1 MTTEATSGPQ
11 KSNNNN
17 QGGSTTA
24 GIGGFFANASIWSHL
39 NELGSRLKKSLF
51 AYIIVLIV
59 VTSAPDPLKPFGG
72 PYSFYGYN
80 FLLADLIRGAEARF
94 VPHGFQFFP
103 SSPTDPVFAFINV
116 AMVLSLLI
124 SLPYIFFQ
132 LYGFVAP
139 GLYQR
144 EKRAVRKYVLPFS
157 VLLTTGGIFGLF
169 IIFPTVMNILVLF
182 YKPLGVESLISIDS
196 FVNLMILIPLI
207 TGLAFTFP
215 VFLIPLVEFKILKA
229 QQLSK
234 ARLWVYIIVAL
245 TVSIANPD
253 PTDISSIP
261 IVVPILVLYEVT
273 IFVAKRIEKNREKKS
288 EAATLGFA
296 AP

>member
-1 MTTEATSGPQ
+1 LTTEATSGSQ
-11 KSNNNN
+11 KSNNN
-17 QGGSTTA
+17 QSGSSVG

-39 NELGSRLKKSLF
+39 SELASRLKKSLF
-51 AYIIVLIV
+51 AYIITLVV
-59 VTSAPDPLKPFGG
+59 VTSAPDPLHPFGG

-80 FLLADLIRGAEARF
+80 FLLADLIRDAEARF
-94 VPHGFQFFP
+94 VPHGFEFFP

-116 AMVLSLLI
+116 AMILSLLI

-157 VLLTTGGIFGLF
+157 VLLATGGIFGLF

-182 YKPLGVESLISIDS
+182 YKPLGVASLISIDS
-196 FVNLMILIPLI
+196 FVNLLILIPLI
-207 TGLAFTFP
+207 SGLAFTFP
-215 VFLIPLVEFKILKA
+215 VFIIPLVEFKILKA

-245 TVSIANPD
+245 SVSIANPD

-261 IVVPILVLYEVT
+261 IVLPIIILFEITILV
-273 IFVAKRIEKNREKKS
+273 AKHIEKNRERNA
-288 EAATLGFA
+288 EAATVGLA
-296 AP
+296 QP